1 MGTYH
6 YGNTASEQ
14 RSLDDLSRQSGAA
27 GDAVLLRRIRALEEE
42 LEAERETAR
51 HLARERQALEAGTAL
66 LREANEHLVL
76 ATFNA
81 EHLREDAE
89 EVNRRQ
95 NEFLAMLAHEL
106 RNPLSPISMAASM
119 LASVPNAS
127 AQLVNLSRVIG
138 RQVDHMARLLDDL
151 LDAARISSGKITL
164 DVQPLLLSELL
175 QHAVETIQPRIQE
188 RGQRLEL
195 VLAPDAGTDGVAGSD
210 PVVVDGDRVRL
221 TQVFTNLIG
230 NASKYTGDGGKLRVT
245 ASVEDGEAVVLIED
259 DGIGMA
265 PDVIPHIFDLFTQGP
280 RSLARSEGGLGV
292 GLNVVRNL
300 LAMHGASVR
309 ADSDGLGQGSRF
321 TVRLPRSSQALAPQE
336 AAAVPA
342 RVATLD
348 ILLVED
354 NVDACET
361 LAGFLGAEGHRV
373 RSAHDG
379 HSGLAAAL
387 DQSWD
392 VIICDVGLPGM
403 DGLDLI
409 RAVRAA
415 APAGSYPF
423 AVALSGYGQD
433 EDRTRGLAAGFDRYL
448 VKPVSAAA
456 LRDLLEGSE
465 PVLSRTAKT
474 G

>member
-1 MGTYH
+1 MGTYQ
-6 YGNTASEQ
+6 YDDTASEQ
-14 RSLDDLSRQSGAA
+14 RSLDDLSRQSGGASE
-27 GDAVLLRRIRALEEE
+27 AVLLLRIRALEAE

-51 HLARERQALEAGTAL
+51 RLARERQALEAGTAL

-89 EVNRRQ
+89 AVNRRQ

-119 LASVPNAS
+119 LANVPNAS

-164 DVQPLLLSELL
+164 SVQPLLLSELL
-175 QHAVETIQPRIQE
+175 QHAVETIQPRIEE
-188 RGQRLEL
+188 RGQRLAL
-195 VLAPDAGTDGVAGSD
+195 VLAPDGVSGGD

-230 NASKYTGDGGKLRVT
+230 NASKYTGDGGQLRVT
-245 ASVEDGEAVVLIED
+245 AAVEDGAAVVLIED

-265 PDVIPHIFDLFTQGP
+265 PEVIPHIFDLFTQGP

-300 LAMHGASVR
+300 LVMHGASVR
-309 ADSDGLGQGSRF
+309 AESPGLGQGSRF
-321 TVRLPRSSQALAPQE
+321 TVRLPRSSQALAPQT
-336 AAAVPA
+336 AATVPVRA
-342 RVATLD
+342 ATLD

-354 NVDACET
+354 NIDACET
-361 LAGFLGAEGHRV
+361 LAGFLSAEGHQV
-373 RSAHDG
+373 RCAHDG

-387 DQSWD
+387 ERSWD

-448 VKPVSAAA
+448 VKPVSAEA
-456 LRDLLEGSE
+456 LRDLIGSLPEGSE
-465 PVLSRTAKT
+465 PGVAF
-474 G
+474 